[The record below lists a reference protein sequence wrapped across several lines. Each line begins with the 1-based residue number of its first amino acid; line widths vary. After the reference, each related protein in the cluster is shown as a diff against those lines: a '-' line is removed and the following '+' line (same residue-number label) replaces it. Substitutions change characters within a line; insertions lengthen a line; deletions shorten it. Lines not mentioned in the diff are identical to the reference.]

1 MQTSVTFKN
10 IDPSD
15 HLTQY
20 VTHKLNRF
28 DKLLDNPASAN
39 VMLAVE
45 KFRHIAEINING
57 DRLNIVGKEETEDM
71 YSAIDLVLDK
81 IDIQIKK
88 QRDKFKRRKNQ
99 RKPDFDQYP
108 DDDHAMAGNAP
119 QIMMKSIEYKPMDVD
134 EAAMQMELSDDVFMV
149 FTNARTQH
157 VNVLYRRSDGNFGL
171 IQPNR

>member
-20 VTHKLNRF
+20 VTSKLNRF

-88 QRDKFKRRKNQ
+88 QRDKVKNRKNK
-99 RKPDFDQYP
+99 RKPGLEQFASEDSV
-108 DDDHAMAGNAP
+108 AMGTAP
-119 QIMMKSIEYKPMDVD
+119 QIMMKSIEYKPMDID
-134 EAAMQMELSDDVFMV
+134 EAAMQMELTDDVFMV
-149 FTNARTQH
+149 FTNARTNA

-171 IQPNR
+171 IQPSQ

>member
-20 VTHKLNRF
+20 VTSKLNRF

-88 QRDKFKRRKNQ
+88 QRDKFKSRKNK
-99 RKPDFDQYP
+99 RKPELDPF
-108 DDDHAMAGNAP
+108 NAEDSVRASTAP
-119 QIMMKSIEYKPMDVD
+119 GIMMKSIEYKPMDID
-134 EAAMQMELSDDVFMV
+134 EAAMQMELTDDVFMV
-149 FTNARTQH
+149 FTNARTNA

-171 IQPNR
+171 IQPTQ